1 MALLDF
7 LHSGGQGPFLVETD
21 TSVPDVFKAYQ
32 EEVAGELVN
41 LDEREG
47 WIELVNLVASKAEST
62 IVINTGARN
71 QTGVSNFGRTLSKA
85 LGELGR
91 KLVVLWMIDRKRES
105 LELLSDFMAAIPEA
119 EVHVVRNL
127 YLGSEKKFELYN
139 GSKMKSAIEG
149 KGSKSISLPELADR
163 VTDAMNKGRMT
174 IEKATG
180 ELSLGDRMELE
191 RWREECAAMLS
202 QVVSGRSRERVQAT
216 VRSPADGCRAPT
228 PLQGPRCAEH
238 QTHGR
243 RLDAPHGVGALP
255 DAVSGDPAADR
266 AGVARRDRDHSSH
279 RGRAGESR
287 SGGDEEGTPERSY
300 GSSSCDREA
309 ARPGRALQMGERR
322 GEHRV
327 HHGDGSRVGRKS
339 AGPGPRRGGW

>member
-1 MALLDF
+1 MSKAIFLVGGGKGGVGKSLMSIALLDF
-7 LHSGGQGPFLVETD
+7 LQSGGLEPFLVETD

-47 WIELVNLVASKAEST
+47 WIELVNLVESRGENT

-105 LELLSDFMAAIPEA
+105 LELLSDFMVAIPEA

-139 GSKMKSAIEG
+139 SSKMKSGIEG

-174 IEKATG
+174 IAKATR

-202 QVVSGRSRERVQAT
+202 QVVSE
-216 VRSPADGCRAPT
+216 
-228 PLQGPRCAEH
+228 
-238 QTHGR
+238 
-243 RLDAPHGVGALP
+243 
-255 DAVSGDPAADR
+255 
-266 AGVARRDRDHSSH
+266 
-279 RGRAGESR
+279 
-287 SGGDEEGTPERSY
+287 
-300 GSSSCDREA
+300 
-309 ARPGRALQMGERR
+309 
-322 GEHRV
+322 
-327 HHGDGSRVGRKS
+327 
-339 AGPGPRRGGW
+339 

>member
-1 MALLDF
+1 MSKAIFLIGGGKGGVGKSLMSMALLDF
-7 LHSGGQGPFLVETD
+7 LQAGGRGPFLVETD

-32 EEVAGELVN
+32 EEIAGELVN

-47 WIELVNLVASKAEST
+47 WIELVNLVESRAEST

-85 LGELGR
+85 LGELER

-127 YLGSEKKFELYN
+127 YLGAEKKFELYN
-139 GSKMKSAIEG
+139 GSKMKAGIEG
-149 KGSKSISLPELADR
+149 RGSKSVNLPELADR

-174 IEKATG
+174 IAKATG

-202 QVVSGRSRERVQAT
+202 EVVSG
-216 VRSPADGCRAPT
+216 
-228 PLQGPRCAEH
+228 
-238 QTHGR
+238 
-243 RLDAPHGVGALP
+243 
-255 DAVSGDPAADR
+255 
-266 AGVARRDRDHSSH
+266 
-279 RGRAGESR
+279 
-287 SGGDEEGTPERSY
+287 
-300 GSSSCDREA
+300 
-309 ARPGRALQMGERR
+309 
-322 GEHRV
+322 
-327 HHGDGSRVGRKS
+327 
-339 AGPGPRRGGW
+339 